1 MPVLLTAGLDD
12 ETCPVDQIRALFE
25 RLPGTRS
32 YTELAGQGH
41 AYTQPFLHL
50 ARAWFRL
57 YV

>member
-1 MPVLLTAGLDD
+1 MPVLLTAGAADG
-12 ETCPVDQIRALFE
+12 TCPPANILSLFE

-41 AYTQPFLHL
+41 GYTQPFLHL